1 MTNVCNRKAVGALLH
16 LHALTGVHW
25 GSGSSLG
32 TVDLP
37 IQRERH
43 TEWPNGAGSALKG
56 VLRDTCREAIAA
68 KSHAGDRTKA
78 DSDSSIR
85 RLFGSIKGAADTNA
99 GALCVTDARLLAFPV
114 RSLKGVFAWIT
125 CPAVLTRLRRDAELA
140 GIEYGPFDFDP
151 ATAAP
156 AIVAAAVAN
165 NQPSP
170 AWIADGCPLVVADE
184 FLQLDDETLTIAGD
198 RITELANWISE
209 HCLPAGDDY
218 QATRQRLA
226 KHLVVV
232 PDDVFT
238 HFSKYATEVVAR
250 IGLDYKTK
258 TVKTGALFYQELLP
272 AESLMYSVLIV
283 NESRSEDPESG
294 SNLLSELTSMIGS
307 SSVLQVG
314 GDETTGKGYCS
325 VHFSQGS
332 QS

>member
-1 MTNVCNRKAVGALLH
+1 MTTVGNRKVVGALLH

-56 VLRDTCREAIAA
+56 VLRDTCREAVAA
-68 KSHAGDRTKA
+68 ATHQGNRQAA
-78 DSDSSIR
+78 DQDTCIR
-85 RLFGSIKGAADTNA
+85 RLFGSVKGADDSNA

-114 RSLKGVFAWIT
+114 RSLKGVFAWIS

-140 GIEYGPFDFDP
+140 GITCGPFGVDP
-151 ATAAP
+151 TIATGGKEDST
-156 AIVAAAVAN
+156 V
-165 NQPSP
+165 

-184 FLQLDDETLTIAGD
+184 FLQLDDETLTISAD
-198 RITELANWISE
+198 RITDWANWISE
-209 HCLPAGDDY
+209 NCLPAGEDY

-226 KHLVVV
+226 KNFVVV
-232 PDDVFT
+232 SDDVFT

-250 IGLDYKTK
+250 IGLDYATK
-258 TVKTGALFYQELLP
+258 TVKSGALFYQELLP
-272 AESLMYSVLIV
+272 AESLMYSVLMV
-283 NESRSEDPESG
+283 NKSRTGDAESG
-294 SNLLSELTSMIGS
+294 GNLLSELTSLIGAS
-307 SSVLQVG
+307 KVLQVG
-314 GDETTGKGYCS
+314 GDETTGKGFCS
-325 VHFSQGS
+325 VHFNHGG

>member
-1 MTNVCNRKAVGALLH
+1 MTTVGSRKAVGALLH

-43 TEWPNGAGSALKG
+43 TEWPSGAGSALKG

-68 KSHAGDRTKA
+68 KSHAGDRKQA
-78 DSDSSIR
+78 DSDSCIR
-85 RLFGSIKGAADTNA
+85 RLFGSVKGADATNA

-125 CPAVLTRLRRDAELA
+125 CPAVLTRLRRDAKLA
-140 GIEYGPFDFDP
+140 GVQCGPFGFEP
-151 ATAAP
+151 AMAKNATA
-156 AIVAAAVAN
+156 
-165 NQPSP
+165 QT
-170 AWIADGCPLVVADE
+170 AWIAEGCPLVVADE
-184 FLQLDDETLTIAGD
+184 FLQLDDETLTVSTD
-198 RITELANWISE
+198 RITDLANWISE
-209 HCLPAGDDY
+209 HCLPAGEDY
-218 QATRQRLA
+218 EFTRRRLA

-283 NESRSEDPESG
+283 NESRTDDAASG
-294 SNLLSELTSMIGS
+294 GNLLDELTSLIGA